1 MLDACVFGDTATLQ
15 HLFKPKNIQKG
26 SEAVYI
32 KEADGPPPTIDLL
45 GAAITSGSLDVV
57 LFLLGICSRISF
69 GARTVT
75 ALLDRPD
82 VAILEVLYDYD
93 PTIVQ
98 FECDYLRNFATEA
111 CMQPPDQIA
120 SLLEFLV
127 EHDAPLD
134 VGGLP
139 YQFAIYRAIIS
150 NQSLSLIE
158 AMIKKGGPIYHSAMY
173 QAVLRERIDVIKV
186 FMQYR
191 VEGKQENI
199 QSLWDRA
206 EQEGGIELVEIVK
219 AWTNGWDEGQ

>member
-1 MLDACVFGDTATLQ
+1 
-15 HLFKPKNIQKG
+15 
-26 SEAVYI
+26 
-32 KEADGPPPTIDLL
+32 
-45 GAAITSGSLDVV
+45 
-57 LFLLGICSRISF
+57 
-69 GARTVT
+69 
-75 ALLDRPD
+75 
-82 VAILEVLYDYD
+82 
-93 PTIVQ
+93 
-98 FECDYLRNFATEA
+98 
-111 CMQPPDQIA
+111 MQPPDQIA